1 MNPSDIDARIRS
13 SEPGRRLA
21 ERRPL
26 TDDVADVVMDM
37 LISHS
42 LPPGARLNIDNLAR
56 TLGVS
61 PTPVREALAGIEAE
75 GLIIKAPQRGYT
87 VAPLIGLDQ
96 LHDLI
101 ELRLLIEP
109 PTAARAAARA
119 TVRQAAA
126 LRGFARTPGAGGNDP
141 AANRMDMTYDA
152 TFHDMVAELGGNAL
166 VRETLARLRSHL
178 HMYRLYHHAGQ
189 AAATQPEHVAVA
201 RAIVARDPDAAE
213 QAMDHHLRTAIKRID
228 SVFAAASSR
237 TVAQEAQHRGVLE
250 TVYPTRTAPT
260 RRTGSASAA
269 QPSGDTRSRR
279 SWTSAHSSP
288 GISRAML

>member
-1 MNPSDIDARIRS
+1 MVANEIDAVIRDS
-13 SEPGRRLA
+13 DAGRRLA
-21 ERRPL
+21 DRRPL
-26 TDDVADVVMDM
+26 TNDVSDVVMDM
-37 LISHS
+37 LMNHS
-42 LPPGARLNIDNLAR
+42 LPPGARLNIDSLAR

-119 TVRQAAA
+119 TARQAAA

-178 HMYRLYHHAGQ
+178 HMYRLYHHARH
-189 AAATQPEHVAVA
+189 AAATKPEHVAIA
-201 RAIVARDPDAAE
+201 EAIAAGDPDTAAE
-213 QAMDHHLRTAIKRID
+213 AMRAHLMTAMGRID
-228 SVFAAASSR
+228 GVFAAG
-237 TVAQEAQHRGVLE
+237 AQ
-250 TVYPTRTAPT
+250 
-260 RRTGSASAA
+260 RTGAA
-269 QPSGDTRSRR
+269 ET
-279 SWTSAHSSP
+279 
-288 GISRAML
+288 

>member
-1 MNPSDIDARIRS
+1 MLCRKEALLNPSDIEARIRS

-26 TDDVADVVMDM
+26 TDDITDVVMDM
-37 LISHS
+37 LINRT

-119 TVRQAAA
+119 TTRQAAA

-141 AANRMDMTYDA
+141 ACKPDG
-152 TFHDMVAELGGNAL
+152 HDLRRDFPRHGG
-166 VRETLARLRSHL
+166 
-178 HMYRLYHHAGQ
+178 
-189 AAATQPEHVAVA
+189 
-201 RAIVARDPDAAE
+201 
-213 QAMDHHLRTAIKRID
+213 
-228 SVFAAASSR
+228 
-237 TVAQEAQHRGVLE
+237 
-250 TVYPTRTAPT
+250 
-260 RRTGSASAA
+260 
-269 QPSGDTRSRR
+269 
-279 SWTSAHSSP
+279 
-288 GISRAML
+288 

>member
-1 MNPSDIDARIRS
+1 MLCRKEALLNPSDIDARIRS

-21 ERRPL
+21 ERRAL
-26 TDDVADVVMDM
+26 TDDITDVVMDM
-37 LISHS
+37 LINHS

-61 PTPVREALAGIEAE
+61 PSPVREALAGIEAK

-96 LHDLI
+96 LHELI

-119 TVRQAAA
+119 TARQAAA

-189 AAATQPEHVAVA
+189 AAATKPEHLAIA
-201 RAIVARDPDAAE
+201 RAIRDRDPEAAHA
-213 QAMDHHLRTAIKRID
+213 AMMAHLRTALDRLNA
-228 SVFAAASSR
+228 VFAGGPRAAEARSATSR
-237 TVAQEAQHRGVLE
+237 QH
-250 TVYPTRTAPT
+250 
-260 RRTGSASAA
+260 
-269 QPSGDTRSRR
+269 
-279 SWTSAHSSP
+279 
-288 GISRAML
+288 

>member
-1 MNPSDIDARIRS
+1 MLCREEAPLNPSDIDASIRS

-26 TDDVADVVMDM
+26 TDDVTDVVMDM
-37 LISHS
+37 LINHS
-42 LPPGARLNIDNLAR
+42 LPPGARLNIDSLAR

-228 SVFAAASSR
+228 SVFAAASRSNGR
-237 TVAQEAQHRGVLE
+237 AGG
-250 TVYPTRTAPT
+250 TAP
-260 RRTGSASAA
+260 GSA
-269 QPSGDTRSRR
+269 
-279 SWTSAHSSP
+279 
-288 GISRAML
+288 